1 MRSLGGKGRKDIRA
15 AAVKAIN
22 QRESFFFFKDGRDL
36 SMLNSA
42 RKEPAET
49 HRDKGENGGLN
60 LAIICPFK
68 KYYKAPTLC
77 QAL

>member
-1 MRSLGGKGRKDIRA
+1 MRSLGRKGRKDIRA

-22 QRESFFFFKDGRDL
+22 QRLFFFFKDERDL

-49 HRDKGENGGLN
+49 HRDKGGNGGLN

-68 KYYKAPTLC
+68 KYYQAPTLC